1 MSKERSCYFELLQSK
16 KIVTVIISNLFHLL
30 RLFTKQ
36 LQINSNTQN
45 NITIKKKK
53 YIYEQIKININIK
66 ISNMFIVR
74 GANSEIINP

>member
-16 KIVTVIISNLFHLL
+16 KIFSVIISNLFHLL

-45 NITIKKKK
+45 NITIKKK
-53 YIYEQIKININIK
+53 YIETN
-66 ISNMFIVR
+66 
-74 GANSEIINP
+74 